1 MKHKSSAEIA
11 QILERHQQ
19 SGLSLQKFA
28 AQEAIAFSTV
38 QRWAR
43 KARLVAADGN
53 RARLVEVP
61 NVFATVGAGT
71 LYRVRFAR
79 GWVLELARGF
89 EPGEVRTLAQLL
101 QSL

>member
-11 QILERHQQ
+11 QILERRKQ

-28 AQEAIAFSTV
+28 VQEGIAFSTL

-43 KARLVAADGN
+43 KARLAATRQGN
-53 RARLVEVP
+53 ARLVEVP
-61 NVFATVGAGT
+61 NLLPTPTAGAA
-71 LYRVRFAR
+71 YRLHFPR
-79 GWVLELARGF
+79 GYVLEVASGF
-89 EPGEVRTLAQLL
+89 AVQELRALAQVL